1 MLINLSNHPSSRWT
15 DTQRAAALDIY
26 GSIKD
31 IAFPNVPP
39 AMSGAELNELT
50 ADYLKKV
57 LDSEPQAVHVMGEM
71 TFTFRLVTIL
81 KKMKISCI
89 ASTTNR
95 TVEEKDG
102 KKIVMFEFVQFRAY

>member
-15 DTQRAAALDIY
+15 DTQRTAALDTY

-31 IAFPNVPP
+31 LPFPNIPP
-39 AMSGAELNELT
+39 AAVAAELDELT
-50 ADYLKKV
+50 ADYLKKI
-57 LDSEPQAVHVMGEM
+57 LDLDPHAVHLMGEM

-81 KKMKISCI
+81 KKMKIPCI

-102 KKIVMFEFVQFRAY
+102 KKIVRFEFVRFRAY